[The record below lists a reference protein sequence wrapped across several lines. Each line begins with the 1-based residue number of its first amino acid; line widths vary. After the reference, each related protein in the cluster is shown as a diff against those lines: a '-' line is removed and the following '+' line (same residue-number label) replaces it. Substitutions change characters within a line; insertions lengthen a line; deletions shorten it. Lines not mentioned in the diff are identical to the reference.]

1 MGPTLTTVLRV
12 RSVVG
17 ATAMAATALAV
28 VPVLAGTEISAA
40 GMSKSEPRW
49 FRAPGHFAYCAH
61 AMAEDWIWCFSTV
74 SGRWIRITNIRSITV
89 VRVGKGNSE
98 RITVISNKRIT
109 TGRDPGLIGFRRNV
123 PDPGKSLLY
132 YDDRPGENSVVCSA
146 VPVFFRCAV
155 SGARF
160 WFKPNGTFQL
170 IR

>member
-17 ATAMAATALAV
+17 ATAMAATALVV
-28 VPVLAGTEISAA
+28 VPILTGTEISAA
-40 GMSKSEPRW
+40 GMSKSEPTW
-49 FRAPGHFAYCAH
+49 FRAPGHYAYCAH
-61 AMAEDWIWCFSTV
+61 AMAEDWLRCFSTV

-109 TGRDPGLIGFRRNV
+109 TGRDPRLIGFRRNV
-123 PDPGKSLLY
+123 PDSGKSLLY

-146 VPVFFRCAV
+146 VRVFFRCAV
-155 SGARF
+155 GGARF
-160 WFKPNGTFQL
+160 WFRPDGTFQL